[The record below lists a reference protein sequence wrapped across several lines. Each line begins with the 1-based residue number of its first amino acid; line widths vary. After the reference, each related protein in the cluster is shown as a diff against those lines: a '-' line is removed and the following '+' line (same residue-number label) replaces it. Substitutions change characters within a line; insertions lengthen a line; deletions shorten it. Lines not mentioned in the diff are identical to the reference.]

1 MVIVPGIRTT
11 LLAGLLLVTGCVST
25 GSGTPSVTPP
35 PPPPET
41 FITTTFQSGS
51 LLVLQNQTVSD
62 TVRIGLETNWGG
74 SIVEVSLNG
83 TNYVNAHDT
92 GREIQP
98 AFYDGNAQY
107 DACAGRAGIEVSS
120 WITTSRA
127 ALSIASMTAAG
138 SSASA
143 TTGFAPMARRM
154 PTLFGVRV
162 MPVTACPALS
172 STGTSLRPM
181 APVAPA
187 TKTLICNRLA
197 DSFRFHSP
205 AQTSSDC
212 AIGRQQNRMDYFN
225 HRDH

>member
-1 MVIVPGIRTT
+1 MI
-11 LLAGLLLVTGCVST
+11 
-25 GSGTPSVTPP
+25 
-35 PPPPET
+35 
-41 FITTTFQSGS
+41 
-51 LLVLQNQTVSD
+51 LQNQTVSD
-62 TVRIGLETNWGG
+62 TVCIGLETNWGG

-172 STGTSLRPM
+172 STGTSLRPI

-187 TKTLICNRLA
+187 TKTLICNLLA